1 MRSIGK
7 IIFMN
12 KKKGIKILVMGLP
25 GSGKTTLSKKL
36 VGLIKSVW
44 LNADK
49 IRTEFNDWDFSP
61 QGRIR
66 QANRMK
72 KIAQSY
78 IDKELSI
85 IADFVCP
92 TKKTRSDFNPDYI
105 VWMNTINKGRY
116 DDTNKIFENKN
127 FDEVDYV
134 VMTKIE
140 ELHSKEIYDKIKK
153 KFKLD

>member
-1 MRSIGK
+1 
-7 IIFMN
+7 MN

-78 IDKELSI
+78 IDKQKSI

-116 DDTNKIFENKN
+116 DDTNKMFENPN
-127 FDEVDYV
+127 SDEVDYV
-134 VMTKIE
+134 VMTKNA
-140 ELHSKEIYDKIKK
+140 ELHSKEIYEKIKK
-153 KFKLD
+153 KFNLD

>member
-1 MRSIGK
+1 MD
-7 IIFMN
+7 

-36 VGLIKSVW
+36 VGLIKGVW

-49 IRTEFNDWDFSP
+49 IRTAFNDWDFSP

-78 IDKELSI
+78 IDKEQSI

-116 DDTNKIFENKN
+116 DDTNKMFENPN
-127 FDEVDYV
+127 PDEVDYV
-134 VMTKIE
+134 VMTKNA
-140 ELHSKEIYDKIKK
+140 ELHSKEIYEKIKK